1 MSAFT
6 PDIPPIPRPNP
17 AELLGRFVP
26 SALRRVPPVAKIWPM
41 PRLVLMAVATAGF
54 YPCRALQVRLRQT
67 IMMHAQQCELA
78 SQLLD
83 GHLPADDAAIAREAS
98 GDVRVGFG
106 WLNLSS
112 VLMLASLAM
121 LAVWLARANYSI
133 DAVRHWWLGP
143 PDRGDTLAI
152 AAISLLSGAFLVLIA
167 QINQQL
173 LAMQK
178 FALAFNAV
186 ANNHMRPLDLPPL
199 TFGLRPVHLILGAA
213 GAWFGLFWFL
223 PLMLAWA
230 AFTSFVRDA
239 AYRFRVQLADRLG
252 MVSGVDPVI
261 PLRDL
266 CPNPDCRFSRPTDA
280 QFCPRCGTPIPA

>member
-1 MSAFT
+1 MSVFT
-6 PDIPPIPRPNP
+6 PDIPPIPRPDP
-17 AELLGRFVP
+17 AGLLGRFVP

-41 PRLVLMAVATAGF
+41 PRLVLLAVATAGF

-67 IMMHAQQCELA
+67 VMMHAQQCELA

-83 GHLPADDAAIAREAS
+83 SHLPADDAAITREAANE
-98 GDVRVGFG
+98 VRVGFG

-112 VLMLASLAM
+112 LLMLAALAM
-121 LAVWLARANYSI
+121 TVIWFAQNQFSHAAIRDWLIR
-133 DAVRHWWLGP
+133 P
-143 PDRGDTLAI
+143 PLRGDMLAI
-152 AAISLLSGAFLVLIA
+152 TSPSLLSAAFLVLIA
-167 QINQQL
+167 QINYQIV
-173 LAMQK
+173 AMQK

-186 ANNHMRPLDLPPL
+186 AGGRMRTIDVPQLV
-199 TFGLRPVHLILGAA
+199 FGLKPVHLIFGGIGAY
-213 GAWFGLFWFL
+213 FGLVWAL

-230 AFTSFVRDA
+230 AFTAFVRDS

-252 MVSGVDPVI
+252 TISGVEPII

-266 CPNPDCRFSRPTDA
+266 CPSPDCRFSRPADA